1 VNGYWVM
8 ASASSTSAKNLF
20 QDSKQRLS
28 DRVKV
33 NINNIG
39 SLTRQIQ
46 RGSKSNEIL
55 AQTTKN
61 FCNTESSISNTQ
73 SNLERMQ
80 VLVAQLS
87 QQQESVETT
96 CDKITQVKEQ
106 VRDLQ
111 R

>member
-1 VNGYWVM
+1 M

-61 FCNTESSISNTQ
+61 FCNTENAISNTQ
-73 SNLERMQ
+73 ANLERMQ
-80 VLVAQLS
+80 VLIAQLA
-87 QQQESVETT
+87 QQQEAVEGT